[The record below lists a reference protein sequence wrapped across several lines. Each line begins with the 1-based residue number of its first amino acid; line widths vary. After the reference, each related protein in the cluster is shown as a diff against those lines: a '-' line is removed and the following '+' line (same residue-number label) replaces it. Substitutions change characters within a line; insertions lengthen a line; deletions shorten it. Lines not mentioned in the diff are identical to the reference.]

1 MRKIEREMLEA
12 VTTGRTCALGNTS
25 VTFRNGGL
33 WTYCQHGHMIA
44 HGVWSGER
52 TTLYVNLCGY
62 NTVTTRSRLSAL
74 IRGLQEYMAQEAASG
89 MTVAQAVADSEGPYR
104 YPSGL
109 GVSSRK
115 GVIRLH
121 DARGETII
129 DAHGWHKVEF

>member
-1 MRKIEREMLEA
+1 MRKIEREMLAA
-12 VTTGRTCALGNTS
+12 VTTGRTCTLGNTS
-25 VTFRNGGL
+25 VHFYPNV
-33 WTYCQHGHMIA
+33 WTVSLHGHMIA

-52 TTLYVNLCGY
+52 TTLDVSLRGY

-74 IRGLQEYMAQEAASG
+74 IRGLQEYMARHADG
-89 MTVAQAVADSEGPYR
+89 LTVTQAIADSAGPYR
-104 YPSGL
+104 YPSGV